1 MRYSVVIPAFNE
13 ADNVQPLAE
22 ELFRVLGTQ
31 PPGAEPDFEVIF
43 VDDGSRDGTADRVA
57 ALLPRPGLR
66 LLRHATQAGKS
77 AALRTGTLAAKAP
90 WIVTLD
96 ADGQN
101 DPADVPA
108 LLAAADTTTGCAL
121 VAGIRRRRDDTLS
134 KRIASKLGNGIRQAL
149 LRDDCPDTAC
159 GLKLIRRDVL
169 LALPYFDTMH
179 RFFPALVRRHGH
191 KVAMVKVNDRARRA
205 GMSKYTNLGRAIVGA
220 YDLIGVT
227 WLLRRTTLPSSIRE
241 G

>member
-13 ADNVQPLAE
+13 ADNVQALAE
-22 ELFRVLGTQ
+22 ELFRVLGGG
-31 PPGAEPDFEVIF
+31 PGFEVIF
-43 VDDGSRDGTADRVA
+43 VDDGSRDGTAERIA

-66 LLRHATQAGKS
+66 LLRHASQAGKS
-77 AALRTGTLAAKAP
+77 AALRTGTLAARAP
-90 WIVTLD
+90 WIVTMD

-108 LLAAADTTTGCAL
+108 LLAAADAMAGCAL

-159 GLKLIRRDVL
+159 GLKLIRRDVM

-191 KVAMVKVNDRARRA
+191 AVAMVKVNDRARRA
-205 GMSKYTNLGRAIVGA
+205 GASKYTNLGRAIVGA